1 MQKRSFVL
9 LEIII
14 AFSLVGLCIVPLVR
28 QPLKL
33 YQNEMQFLEKMELER
48 LADWTFTEIKE
59 RLLKN
64 EIPWGELPR
73 GKKQRTAP
81 YPLPPVKIE
90 IPSCKTKEVKRN
102 FVLEGR
108 GEKKGSKNQDILQIG
123 VFVYLN
129 EQEYEFRLPIQKV
142 FVE

>member
-9 LEIII
+9 LEILI

-33 YQNEMQFLEKMELER
+33 YKNEVEFLEKLELER

-64 EIPWGELPR
+64 EIPWDELPKK
-73 GKKQRTAP
+73 KKQTTSS
-81 YPLPPVKIE
+81 YPLPPAIIE
-90 IPSCKTKEVKRN
+90 IPSCKTKEITRS
-102 FVLEGR
+102 FVLEMRGR
-108 GEKKGSKNQDILQIG
+108 KKGSKNRDILQIG

-129 EQEYEFRLPIQKV
+129 KKKYEFRLPIQKV